1 MDVNTVY
8 VNLFV
13 KYVHPNISGS
23 EVIQV
28 SEEDLNDYYPWKVQE
43 TLYEKLSESLN
54 TSERVLIEN
63 IVILGRCEK

>member
-1 MDVNTVY
+1 MVY

-13 KYVHPNISGS
+13 KYIHPNISGS
-23 EVIQV
+23 EVIQI
-28 SEEDLNDYYPWKVQE
+28 SEEDLNDCCPWKVQE
-43 TLYEKLSESLN
+43 TLYEKLGESLN

>member
-1 MDVNTVY
+1 MVY

-13 KYVHPNISGS
+13 KYIHPNISGS

-28 SEEDLNDYYPWKVQE
+28 SEDDLNDHYPWKVQE
-43 TLYEKLSESLN
+43 TLYEKLGESLN